1 MKEAEKKESF
11 ILLAAEVEGVEV
23 EFLRE
28 GLRTGEIVLPRSTK
42 RAKIRPVAIGK
53 GLRTKVNANLG
64 TSEDRHDL
72 QFELEKL
79 RTAIEAG
86 TDTVM
91 DLSTGGDVDLV
102 REAVLEESSVPVGTV
117 PIYQA
122 WIECIKAGRP
132 LVEATPDEMLAAVRK
147 HIEDGVDFITVHCG
161 VTLKSVEILSREA
174 RVTDVVSRGGTF
186 LFEWMSHNRR
196 ENPLYEMYDEILDM
210 ARAYDVTL
218 SLGDGMRPGCIADA
232 SDKAQIDELVTL
244 GELVQRA
251 REKSVQV
258 MVEGPGH
265 VPLDQVK
272 ANVLLEKT
280 ICKSAPFYVLGPI
293 VTDVCPGYDHI
304 TGAIG
309 GAVAAAAGA
318 DFLCYVTA
326 SEHLRLPD
334 LEDVREGVIASRIA
348 AHAGDIAKSV
358 AGARDWDLR
367 FSRMRKKLDWSGM
380 LSLAI
385 DSEKAQSLRAASPSS
400 IEDVCSMC
408 GEFCSLKNLRSTLK
422 QE

>member
-1 MKEAEKKESF
+1 
-11 ILLAAEVEGVEV
+11 
-23 EFLRE
+23 
-28 GLRTGEIVLPRSTK
+28 
-42 RAKIRPVAIGK
+42 
-53 GLRTKVNANLG
+53 
-64 TSEDRHDL
+64 
-72 QFELEKL
+72 
-79 RTAIEAG
+79 
-86 TDTVM
+86 
-91 DLSTGGDVDLV
+91 
-102 REAVLEESSVPVGTV
+102 
-117 PIYQA
+117 
-122 WIECIKAGRP
+122 
-132 LVEATPDEMLAAVRK
+132 
-147 HIEDGVDFITVHCG
+147 
-161 VTLKSVEILSREA
+161 
-174 RVTDVVSRGGTF
+174 
-186 LFEWMSHNRR
+186 
-196 ENPLYEMYDEILDM
+196 
-210 ARAYDVTL
+210 
-218 SLGDGMRPGCIADA
+218 
-232 SDKAQIDELVTL
+232 
-244 GELVQRA
+244 
-251 REKSVQV
+251 
-258 MVEGPGH
+258 
-265 VPLDQVK
+265 
-272 ANVLLEKT
+272 
-280 ICKSAPFYVLGPI
+280 

-358 AGARDWDLR
+358 AGAKEWDLQ